1 MKKRRKSTKM
11 QLVSNVQNILD
22 NQVIRYNVY
31 LRNVGKDKCLQRMGN
46 VLIVQTIQGNL
57 KMVNNVFQTLVL
69 EHRRYWKMVHAKIV
83 HPSSLVSEVMGKYAY
98 LITIAMIGKRHWKTI
113 YVSTVL
119 IIQEL
124 KMITKSVPAINVQSF
139 KY

>member
-1 MKKRRKSTKM
+1 
-11 QLVSNVQNILD
+11 
-22 NQVIRYNVY
+22 
-31 LRNVGKDKCLQRMGN
+31 
-46 VLIVQTIQGNL
+46 
-57 KMVNNVFQTLVL
+57 
-69 EHRRYWKMVHAKIV
+69 MVHAKIV

-124 KMITKSVPAINVQSF
+124 KMITKSVTFLCARKHKDLMSF
-139 KY
+139 EYVKIVILMKGHSLILKLNHGQNADHQFANLQKG